1 MTIHEELIRLMASC
15 KDDAEYMNSNI
26 SRTEGDPRGTCFW
39 YMYNRIKITEEIISV
54 YDKRW
59 SPEIISRL
67 DDSSISEIH
76 DRIVTV
82 TRGMFV
88 DIVSAIEKGTKDCL
102 KMYPTSGIKESTL
115 KKGNHLYLRNI
126 MLSSCEIGVITKD
139 ELDRWDE
146 ILLIRNLAVHENSV
160 SDRTMVLSISD
171 IEISMR
177 AGRMMKGP
185 LDTYVVLTEV
195 ALSLFNDWLRSVHDR
210 FNRP

>member
-1 MTIHEELIRLMASC
+1 MTIHDELIDLMSSC
-15 KDDAEYMNSNI
+15 RDDAEYMNSNV

-59 SPEIISRL
+59 NPDILCKL
-67 DDSSISEIH
+67 DESSISEIH

-82 TRGMFV
+82 TRDMFV

-102 KMYPTSGIKESTL
+102 KMYPSSGIKESTL
-115 KKGNHLYLRNI
+115 KKANRLYLRNI
-126 MLSSCEIGVITKD
+126 MLSSCEAGVITEND
-139 ELDRWDE
+139 LGRWDDV
-146 ILLIRNLAVHENSV
+146 LLIRNLAVHENSV
-160 SDRTMVLSISD
+160 SDRTTRLAISD
-171 IEISMR
+171 IEIIMR

-185 LDTYVVLTEV
+185 LDTYIVLTES
-195 ALSLFNDWLRSVHDR
+195 ALKLFYDWLISMHER

>member
-59 SPEIISRL
+59 SPDIISRL

-146 ILLIRNLAVHENSV
+146 MLLIRNLAVHENSV

>member
-15 KDDAEYMNSNI
+15 KDDAEYMNSNV

-59 SPEIISRL
+59 NPDILSRL
-67 DDSSISEIH
+67 DESSISEIH

-82 TRGMFV
+82 TRDMFV

-102 KMYPTSGIKESTL
+102 KMYPSSGIKESAL
-115 KKGNHLYLRNI
+115 DKGNRLYLRNI
-126 MLSSCEIGVITKD
+126 MLSSSESGVITKD
-139 ELDRWDE
+139 DLGRWDDL
-146 ILLIRNLAVHENSV
+146 LLIRNLAVHENSV
-160 SDRTMVLSISD
+160 SDRTMRMNISD
-171 IEISMR
+171 IEIIMR

-185 LDTYVVLTEV
+185 LDTYVVLTDTIV
-195 ALSLFNDWLRSVHDR
+195 GMFYDWLRSMHVR